1 MKISKLFN
9 YSTDMCLNGQ
19 GTTIVSHDLKGMYTI
34 LYLYLLMPKPKRVTN
49 SFWIII
55 FMWSMKR
62 LDMYA
67 QESPIFFFWVGGE
80 GRRGAL
86 LSPMC
91 FLSIPIEFSRGSLQ
105 ISDIFAI
112 APHF

>member
-1 MKISKLFN
+1 MI
-9 YSTDMCLNGQ
+9 G
-19 GTTIVSHDLKGMYTI
+19 SHDLKGMYTI
-34 LYLYLLMPKPKRVTN
+34 LYLYLPMPEPKRVTN

-55 FMWSMKR
+55 FMWSMRR
-62 LDMYA
+62 LDMHA

-80 GRRGAL
+80 GRAL

-91 FLSIPIEFSRGSLQ
+91 FLSIPIEFPRGSLQ
-105 ISDIFAI
+105 VSNIFAI